1 MTDPDRPPTSKSRA
15 CDALVRILT
24 PHLGETMA
32 RASVDRHVQKLGL
45 SQDNLGPSDLQP
57 LIERL
62 AQGLNVFLGRP
73 QTVQVV
79 EQMQRAALEDQQ
91 P

>member
-1 MTDPDRPPTSKSRA
+1 
-15 CDALVRILT
+15 
-24 PHLGETMA
+24 MA
-32 RASVDRHVQKLGL
+32 RAAVDRHVQKLGL
-45 SQDNLGPSDLQP
+45 SEDSVAPSDLQP
-57 LIERL
+57 LIDRL

-79 EQMQRAALEDQQ
+79 EQMQRAARGEEQ